1 MIEREPFGTAP
12 DGTEASRYVLSSG
25 KVRVAVSD
33 FGATLLSLEAPDRDG
48 RAADVVLGFDGLDGY
63 AGENPAFF
71 GGTVGP
77 VANRTDRAEVPLR
90 GTTYHLEGNDGPGG
104 RNNNHTSSS
113 RGLHKR
119 RWEAE
124 ADEAANAVTLTCRL
138 ADGEL
143 GLPGNRTFRAT
154 YALGEKNGAAELRVS
169 YRCESDAP
177 HVRERDQPHLLQPR
191 GERRGRRPGPHRPGG
206 RRPVPLR
213 ARGLRPHRGGPGRG
227 GDPVRLPPP
236 QGARGRHRGRRR
248 AAPSRAR
255 LRPLPRRAR
264 LRSGRP
270 PAARSARTRPP
281 QADASSRFF
290 SPRPPRTST
299 RATGWAT
306 RAPRAASTTPR
317 GRGSPSSP
325 SSTPTR
331 STTPSGR
338 SPRLRAR
345 ESLGVHNRLPHLDDL
360 TKVSGSFVRSSGRRT
375 ATRSAHRRRASSS
388 SRSWA
393 ARPAPRPS
401 RAA

>member
-143 GLPGNRTFRAT
+143 GLPGDRTFRAT

-177 HVRERDQPHLLQPR
+177 TYVNVTNHTYFNLAGNGAGDVLGHIVQVDADQFLAVREDSVPT
-191 GERRGRRPGPHRPGG
+191 GEVLGVAGTPFDFHRPKALGADIAADDEQLRRGRGYDHCLVVRGYVPGG
-206 RRPVPLR
+206 
-213 ARGLRPHRGGPGRG
+213 
-227 GDPVRLPPP
+227 
-236 QGARGRHRGRRR
+236 
-248 AAPSRAR
+248 
-255 LRPLPRRAR
+255 LPRRALLAR
-264 LRSGRP
+264 DPASGRELEVLLTTPAAHLYTGNWLGDAGAKGGVDYAPRSGFAFEP
-270 PAARSARTRPP
+270 EFYPDAIHHPDWP
-281 QADASSRFF
+281 Q
-290 SPRPPRTST
+290 PVCEPGHPWEST
-299 RATGWAT
+299 IVYRI
-306 RAPRAASTTPR
+306 STT
-317 GRGSPSSP
+317 
-325 SSTPTR
+325 
-331 STTPSGR
+331 
-338 SPRLRAR
+338 
-345 ESLGVHNRLPHLDDL
+345 
-360 TKVSGSFVRSSGRRT
+360 
-375 ATRSAHRRRASSS
+375 
-388 SRSWA
+388 
-393 ARPAPRPS
+393 
-401 RAA
+401 